1 MAWYNPTDPTQRNW
15 MIGGLLVLLLIVPFR
30 MYVLAP
36 TQEENQVIQDRLE
49 NLENNNRRAS
59 VLAAQGGGD
68 LDERMALYERHVSRL
83 EELIPAA
90 EEVAILADD
99 IANRARQRGV
109 ELQRM
114 VPEPRT
120 PGAYYDQSSYSMA
133 VVGEYHQ
140 VAAFLTDIAS
150 LSRIVNPIELDLQRF
165 PQPERFPE
173 MESPVVASFRIET
186 YVLPDPATAPAP
198 QPSGD

>member
-1 MAWYNPTDPTQRNW
+1 MAWYNPTDPKQRNW
-15 MIGGLLVLLLIVPFR
+15 MVLGILALLLIWPFR
-30 MYVLAP
+30 MYYLAP
-36 TQEENQVIQDRLE
+36 QQEENQTLQERLE
-49 NLENNNRRAS
+49 NLETNNRRAE
-59 VLAAQGGGD
+59 VLAARGGGD

-83 EELIPAA
+83 EQLIPAA

-120 PGAYYDQSSYSMA
+120 PGTYYDQSSYSMA
-133 VVGEYHQ
+133 VVGEYHE

-150 LSRIVNPIELDLQRF
+150 LSRIVNPIEVDVQRF
-165 PQPERFPE
+165 PQADRFPD
-173 MESPVVASFRIET
+173 MESPILATFRIET
-186 YVLPDPATAPAP
+186 YVLPEPGSAPAG
-198 QPSGD
+198 QPAGE

>member
-15 MIGGLLVLLLIVPFR
+15 MVGGVVALLLIVPFR

-36 TQEENQVIQDRLE
+36 KQEENQVIQDRLE

-83 EELIPAA
+83 EELIPSA

-99 IANRARQRGV
+99 IANRARQRGAHG
-109 ELQRM
+109 
-114 VPEPRT
+114 
-120 PGAYYDQSSYSMA
+120 PGAPNA
-133 VVGEYHQ
+133 RGV
-140 VAAFLTDIAS
+140 L
-150 LSRIVNPIELDLQRF
+150 RPELLQHGRG
-165 PQPERFPE
+165 R
-173 MESPVVASFRIET
+173 
-186 YVLPDPATAPAP
+186 
-198 QPSGD
+198 

>member
-15 MIGGLLVLLLIVPFR
+15 MVGGLVALLLIVPFR
-30 MYVLAP
+30 MYYLAP
-36 TQEENQVIQDRLE
+36 QQEDNQVMQSRLE
-49 NLENNNRRAS
+49 NLETNNRRAS

-68 LDERMALYERHVSRL
+68 LDERMALYERHVARL
-83 EELIPAA
+83 EQLIPAA
-90 EEVAILADD
+90 EEVAILADE

-120 PGAYYDQSSYSMA
+120 PGTYYDQSSYSMA
-133 VVGEYHQ
+133 VVGEYHE

-150 LSRIVNPIELDLQRF
+150 LSRIVNPIELDLRRF
-165 PQPERFPE
+165 PQPQRFPD
-173 MESPVVASFRIET
+173 MESPVIASFRIQT
-186 YVLPDPATAPAP
+186 YVLPDPATAPAA
-198 QPSGD
+198 QPAGD